1 MVRKIKHKKGMEK
14 KPLIIAA
21 VALVAVVILAV
32 LLFFGQPSVGRAYF
46 IPGDTFDKYQAGSE
60 ESLQFPLTAGEII
73 TVKVGANIAS
83 KESVAFSFQ
92 MEYSPEHF
100 EFINVVSGLDKD
112 ENGDEFWGTDY
123 LRTSMPSIGKST
135 SSNRIL
141 FEHATFNYQK
151 AITGSV
157 HLADVNFRVL
167 QTMKDPENID
177 TLIDTLIQFENI
189 NVLEMSE
196 DSNNLI
202 LSYVP
207 VKGEMPTCVSE
218 VCGDNLDNDCD
229 GEVDEDCAP
238 ETAVCTD
245 EDGDGYCVEKGDC
258 DDNILD
264 DPSNCPTDPSI
275 KPPCQ
280 VGPFKVCAYCKNPG
294 VTDACDGYDNN
305 CNGATDED
313 YIAYLGASCHNKQL
327 GVCNERGNIVCDSEG
342 TGVICNAGIVI
353 PSTSEIC
360 DDNLD
365 NDCDGEVDED
375 CAVLTV
381 TLLGDSNGDESL
393 NVLDIIAIV
402 NYIISTGTLDDET
415 AADVNCDGSVN
426 VLDVIKI
433 VNAIVT
439 GSAIE
444 CSS

>member
-229 GEVDEDCAP
+229 GEVDEDCA
-238 ETAVCTD
+238 
-245 EDGDGYCVEKGDC
+245 
-258 DDNILD
+258 
-264 DPSNCPTDPSI
+264 
-275 KPPCQ
+275 
-280 VGPFKVCAYCKNPG
+280 
-294 VTDACDGYDNN
+294 
-305 CNGATDED
+305 
-313 YIAYLGASCHNKQL
+313 
-327 GVCNERGNIVCDSEG
+327 
-342 TGVICNAGIVI
+342 
-353 PSTSEIC
+353 
-360 DDNLD
+360 
-365 NDCDGEVDED
+365 
-375 CAVLTV
+375 VLTV